1 MLRNENNTKNDTEN
15 MEFGN
20 VVGVL
25 LFEEIIIKMYSKIEK
40 ELIIKMNTEND
51 NCYDDL
57 KIIMVKEVEEK
68 EIK

>member
-1 MLRNENNTKNDTEN
+1 